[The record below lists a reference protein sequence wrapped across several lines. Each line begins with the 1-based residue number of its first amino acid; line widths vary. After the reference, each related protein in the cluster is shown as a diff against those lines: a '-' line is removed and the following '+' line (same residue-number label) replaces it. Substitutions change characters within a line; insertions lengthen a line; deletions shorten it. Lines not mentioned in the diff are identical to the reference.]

1 MFRQNFWTYV
11 SKVGLLV
18 RISLPLVILFV
29 LFRLIQTIRF
39 IKGRTR
45 WNSLNLKNTKT
56 SPLTYV
62 IILTIALIIMI
73 PLLSMKSG
81 MFYLI
86 SMLIGG
92 GFMIVIFRL
101 LQKQRWSRFKKFTV
115 YILSG
120 FVITWLIMTLS
131 VVSLFSDSIVLNN
144 QDKSNPLLL
153 TSLTDQGCE
162 LSIDS
167 ESVLAHYQFVSC
179 DEAQYEYYVMKM
191 NVLNESISDQFV
203 KDQYFE
209 PNDVEY
215 NQIKSK
221 GNMHIYRSERFGVSG
236 YQEIPQELI
245 DELIQLTQ

>member
-11 SKVGLLV
+11 SNVGLLV

-73 PLLSMKSG
+73 PLLLMKSG

-92 GFMIVIFRL
+92 GYMIVIFRL

-120 FVITWLIMTLS
+120 FVITWLIITLS
-131 VVSLFSDSIVLNN
+131 VVSLFSDSIVLN
-144 QDKSNPLLL
+144 
-153 TSLTDQGCE
+153 
-162 LSIDS
+162 
-167 ESVLAHYQFVSC
+167 
-179 DEAQYEYYVMKM
+179 
-191 NVLNESISDQFV
+191 
-203 KDQYFE
+203 
-209 PNDVEY
+209 
-215 NQIKSK
+215 IKI
-221 GNMHIYRSERFGVSG
+221 N
-236 YQEIPQELI
+236 LI
-245 DELIQLTQ
+245 HSY

>member
-92 GFMIVIFRL
+92 GFMMVIFRL
-101 LQKQRWSRFKKFTV
+101 LQKQR
-115 YILSG
+115 
-120 FVITWLIMTLS
+120 
-131 VVSLFSDSIVLNN
+131 
-144 QDKSNPLLL
+144 
-153 TSLTDQGCE
+153 
-162 LSIDS
+162 
-167 ESVLAHYQFVSC
+167 
-179 DEAQYEYYVMKM
+179 
-191 NVLNESISDQFV
+191 
-203 KDQYFE
+203 
-209 PNDVEY
+209 
-215 NQIKSK
+215 
-221 GNMHIYRSERFGVSG
+221 
-236 YQEIPQELI
+236 
-245 DELIQLTQ
+245 

>member
-11 SKVGLLV
+11 SNVGLLV

-92 GFMIVIFRL
+92 GYMIVIFRL

-120 FVITWLIMTLS
+120 FVITWLIITLS
-131 VVSLFSDSIVLNN
+131 VVSLFSDSIVLN
-144 QDKSNPLLL
+144 
-153 TSLTDQGCE
+153 
-162 LSIDS
+162 
-167 ESVLAHYQFVSC
+167 
-179 DEAQYEYYVMKM
+179 
-191 NVLNESISDQFV
+191 
-203 KDQYFE
+203 
-209 PNDVEY
+209 
-215 NQIKSK
+215 IKI
-221 GNMHIYRSERFGVSG
+221 N
-236 YQEIPQELI
+236 LI
-245 DELIQLTQ
+245 HSY